1 MKSLF
6 SFSVLI
12 FIVFLAS
19 CSNKKAEA
27 VLPKRNQNAIMV
39 YKLYECSDCIYSLKE
54 LGKNST
60 QVLILHDE
68 FFNES
73 KIEQY
78 YLDTFPN
85 FHFLSIEKFHSSD
98 AGVLFT
104 VPAR

>member
-6 SFSVLI
+6 SFSVLV

-19 CSNKKAEA
+19 CSNQKTEDF
-27 VLPKRNQNAIMV
+27 LPKRNQNGIIV
-39 YKLYECSDCIYSLKE
+39 YKLSECSDCIYSLKE
-54 LGKNST
+54 LEKNSN

-68 FFNES
+68 LFNES
-73 KIEQY
+73 KIKQY

-85 FHFLSIEKFHSSD
+85 FHFLSIEKFHSSG
-98 AGVLFT
+98 AGVLYT